1 MQAIFLC
8 EYFARFRGRKPVVR
22 PSKAFESLYSRVS
35 GQQFLQVVSSVPGG
49 DCFPTL
55 SSSLSSLSSSAGTYT
70 PSIPAWSP
78 QTSEPPSASSAGQG
92 RYHFD
97 STSQNNP
104 SVLFSP
110 AVSFSPQQLSPDS
123 SSTYDARF
131 RAGPFNISIDNA
143 VSFPLS
149 SHGHGRSYSD
159 SFSPQVVDHSLNLF
173 DATMGM
179 GTPDY
184 AHQQQKS
191 QLAATREQ
199 NWRSWLDAEA
209 YRRLLAACFCLDQ
222 HAAAY
227 YQLPQ
232 AKSDIDMSD
241 IPLTGSTDALWEA
254 ESIDE
259 WYAILEAEPT
269 AATPKYLPRLDELRP
284 EDISV
289 YSTFDQGLL
298 MCAQFL
304 DLDNQGRASSSND
317 GRADHDAS
325 PTDDLRTPTAA
336 SYAAGLL
343 KGDRYEQAATLFSK
357 SLVAPIAD
365 IYVALQHTPLHDLLS
380 VSGDS
385 WVFSQK
391 VLDGPTFAEQRKRLK
406 VWAEGRSSSFSPTTS
421 TNMSPISPTAA
432 GLEGLSSAKATIYA
446 ARTLVSLL
454 NGLHCHGSRPYVGCI
469 STYWAIYVSALI
481 IWAYG
486 HHRVVGGSGS
496 GSKGSGSSAGGSY
509 SSSGGSPNK
518 GTPMTQDETVNWLRL
533 VADIEQPEHL
543 ARVRGRREASAG
555 VVSMAKSMLDA
566 DCVGGRSR
574 LYVDATNVLKR
585 LEESV
590 NWRWF

>member
-1 MQAIFLC
+1 M
-8 EYFARFRGRKPVVR
+8 
-22 PSKAFESLYSRVS
+22 
-35 GQQFLQVVSSVPGG
+35 
-49 DCFPTL
+49 
-55 SSSLSSLSSSAGTYT
+55 
-70 PSIPAWSP
+70 
-78 QTSEPPSASSAGQG
+78 
-92 RYHFD
+92 
-97 STSQNNP
+97 SQNSP

-110 AVSFSPQQLSPDS
+110 VVSFSPQQLSPDS
-123 SSTYDARF
+123 SSTYDPRF
-131 RAGPFNISIDNA
+131 RAGPLNMSIDNA
-143 VSFPLS
+143 LSFPFS

-179 GTPDY
+179 GAPDY
-184 AHQQQKS
+184 GYEQQKS
-191 QLAATREQ
+191 HLTAAREQ
-199 NWRSWLDAEA
+199 HWRSWLDAEA

-227 YQLPQ
+227 HQQPQ
-232 AKSDIDMSD
+232 AKNDIDISD
-241 IPLTGSTDALWEA
+241 IPLTGPTDALWEA
-254 ESIDE
+254 GSIDE
-259 WYAILEAEPT
+259 WYAILEAEST
-269 AATPKYLPRLDELRP
+269 AATPKYLPSLDELRP

-289 YSTFDQGLL
+289 YSKLDQGIL

-304 DLDNQGRASSSND
+304 DLENQRHASSSND
-317 GRADHDAS
+317 GHADHDAS

-343 KGDRYEQAATLFSK
+343 KGDKYEQAATLFSQ
-357 SLVAPIAD
+357 SLVAPIANV
-365 IYVALQHTPLHDLLS
+365 YVALQHTPLHDLLA

-391 VLDGPTFAEQRKRLK
+391 VLDRPTFAEHQKRLK
-406 VWAEGRSSSFSPTTS
+406 VWAEGRSSSLSPTTS
-421 TNMSPISPTAA
+421 TITQPTSPTTA

-454 NGLHCHGSRPYVGCI
+454 GGLHCQGPRPYVGCI

-486 HHRVVGGSGS
+486 HHRAVGGSGS
-496 GSKGSGSSAGGSY
+496 GSKGSVSFAAGSL

-518 GTPMTQDETVNWLRL
+518 GTPMTQEETVNWLRV
-533 VADIEQPEHL
+533 VADLGQPEHL

-555 VVSMAKSMLDA
+555 VVSMVKRMLET

-585 LEESV
+585 LEEGV